1 MDQMYSRKHMD
12 MESYDDSENDELSY
26 YEQDETPSD
35 YESENYDE
43 DDDEEKPKLLISSP
57 EPDIL
62 GMTSL
67 SKKSSPRPT
76 QLLSNKTSQES
87 PWKTQNQMR
96 VSLRAISDKM
106 EADRKAKQQNEIEIM
121 TATARDTRMES
132 ERKARIEKQELEA
145 AARLKEREIQAEK
158 NAKIKARENLAR
170 IKAKKLEADT
180 ELKRRQDETDA
191 VKEARAERR
200 RARGFERKQEL
211 QMNRTNQIASTP
223 IVKTEISIPL
233 PEKSPSDSETDSED
247 EAELLALVQ
256 SKTQSITSKS
266 ERIIQEKAAIK
277 PIPPPEEWIEVKN
290 KKQKPT
296 KPIIKMGQE
305 SYRKEYHQKLPQATG
320 GRAQNGDTT
329 QATGG
334 KAQTTG
340 GKAQELQQRLTKT
353 RFCLSLQNGIPCPH
367 GKNCRFA
374 HTSEELEIP
383 PCLFGEKCNFIKN
396 MGNGLF
402 TNCNKKICKFLH
414 SGESRESFYD
424 RTGIKPPTAK
434 TEQKPPPRLIRV
446 IKPTVVPPA
455 TWSKQHIVQ
464 DIPKPGAEPKPPGAE
479 PKPELPIQQPLR
491 DEPNDEP
498 NDELTVSTTTTE
510 QICKYIAQGK
520 PCPHKKCRFSHT
532 PAQDKPAQ
540 TIYVPE
546 SQYMVALE
554 MAMKTGNNIRIE
566 IAK

>member
-1 MDQMYSRKHMD
+1 MYSRKHMD

-106 EADRKAKQQNEIEIM
+106 EADRKAKEQNEIEIM

-132 ERKARIEKQELEA
+132 ERKARAEKQELEA

-211 QMNRTNQIASTP
+211 QMNRANQIASTP
-223 IVKTEISIPL
+223 IVKTEIPIPL

-266 ERIIQEKAAIK
+266 ERIIQEKADIK

-305 SYRKEYHQKLPQATG
+305 SYRKEYHQKLPQSNRDTT
-320 GRAQNGDTT
+320 QNGDTT
-329 QATGG
+329 QTTGG

-353 RFCLSLQNGIPCPH
+353 RFCLSLQNGVPCPH

-383 PCLFGEKCNFIKN
+383 PCLFGDKCNFIKN

-424 RTGIKPPTAK
+424 RTGIKPPTTK

-455 TWSKQHIVQ
+455 TWNKQHIVQ

-479 PKPELPIQQPLR
+479 PKPELPIQQPPIR

-510 QICKYIAQGK
+510 QICKYVAQGK

-532 PAQDKPAQ
+532 PVQDKPAQ